1 MNNNAK
7 YAFYYLLSLVALIFV
22 TINSGIIVFQ
32 IINKFI
38 PDTLTNYSDS
48 VSQELLRF
56 TIASLVFATPVFF
69 LMNKFISK
77 GLVKK
82 EISLTD
88 GIRRWLTY
96 LIIFISS
103 VVILVWLIM
112 TMTSFLNG
120 ELSMKVALKTL
131 TILGIAGSVFGYYFY
146 DIKKEKV
153 SAKDPIACTFFIA
166 SLVLVLAA
174 LVSAIMIM
182 DKPATVRDQRHD
194 QTVINDLSMIDSA
207 VNQYYV
213 INKKLPASLDELK
226 STSGVYLR
234 DENLMDA
241 VSKAPYQYKPGT
253 DNNYQLCADFKLAT
267 NSTDKTNYSEPKW
280 DHQTGNQCFDLVVV
294 KQEIPALPVQVK

>member
-56 TIASLVFATPVFF
+56 AIASLVFATPVFF

-207 VNQYYV
+207 
-213 INKKLPASLDELK
+213 ASLDELK

-280 DHQTGNQCFDLVVV
+280 DHKIGNQCFDLVVI
-294 KQEIPALPVQVK
+294 KQEVPVLPVQVK